1 MEIKVIGVGPNV
13 AAEAKKIE
21 EAILK
26 HLGIAPGEEKTAE
39 IKGMNPVE
47 ALMQAIASATNSTPD
62 GYRTAKK
69 MLKKTLTKMRD
80 EGVAPDDAAI
90 ALAEVTA
97 IFFNGMLKPV
107 EGKTAKDAFMDFMSE
122 CFDIVDKKVAKVRA
136 EREEACRG
144 R

>member
-69 MLKKTLTKMRD
+69 MLKNTLTKMRD

-97 IFFNGMLKPV
+97 IFFHGMLKPV
-107 EGKTAKDAFMDFMSE
+107 EGKTEKDAFMDFMSE